1 MRVGIDGPV
10 TVGIDIGAT
19 KILIGSVTRQGEI
32 VHQTRYGIDLSTESL
47 LKSSIYHSIA
57 DYIHEHRKENLSGN
71 IGVGVFGHVDF
82 EQGDWLGTM
91 RLPGM
96 EMIRFREDLKLR
108 YGMNVALD
116 NDVHTAALAELHLG
130 KGREYRHF
138 LYVNVGTGVAAG
150 IISDGRLIRGASNYA
165 GEVGH
170 IFVGRDM
177 EQCMCGSSWCLE
189 SAASGGGM
197 INRVIRWISEYP
209 NSRLLPLVKSGE
221 ITTADIFKAARQGDS
236 LATKIHKEFI
246 WSLGIGL
253 VNLVNIL
260 NPEAIIMGGGV
271 MRDGWLLKELSSFI
285 YQNTTGVSR
294 RGLKEITV
302 TELGPQV
309 AGLLG
314 AACLAWD
321 YEKTG

>member
-1 MRVGIDGPV
+1 MRVDEPV

-19 KILIGSVTRQGEI
+19 KILIGSVTRQGDI
-32 VHQTRYGIDLSTESL
+32 IHHARYGIDLSTESS
-47 LKSSIYHSIA
+47 LKGSIYRSIA
-57 DYIHEHRKENLSGN
+57 DYIHGRREENMSVN
-71 IGVGVFGHVDF
+71 IGIGVFGHVDF

-91 RLPGM
+91 RVPGM
-96 EMIRFREDLKLR
+96 EMIRFRDDLKQR
-108 YGMNVALD
+108 YGMNVAID

-138 LYVNVGTGVAAG
+138 LYVNIGTGIAAG

-165 GEVGH
+165 GEIGH
-170 IFVGRDM
+170 TFVGRDM

-197 INRVIRWISEYP
+197 IKRAIRWINDYP
-209 NSRLLPLVKSGE
+209 DSRLAPLIQSGG
-221 ITTADIFKAARQGDS
+221 ITSVDIFREARKGDPLS
-236 LATKIHKEFI
+236 MKIHKEFI
-246 WSLGIGL
+246 WSIGIGL

-260 NPEAIIMGGGV
+260 NPEAIILGGGV
-271 MRDGWLLKELSSFI
+271 MRDSWLLKELSDFI
-285 YQNTTGVSR
+285 YQNTIGVSR
-294 RGLKEITV
+294 RGLKEIAL

-309 AGLLG
+309 TGLLG

-321 YEKTG
+321 YEKIG